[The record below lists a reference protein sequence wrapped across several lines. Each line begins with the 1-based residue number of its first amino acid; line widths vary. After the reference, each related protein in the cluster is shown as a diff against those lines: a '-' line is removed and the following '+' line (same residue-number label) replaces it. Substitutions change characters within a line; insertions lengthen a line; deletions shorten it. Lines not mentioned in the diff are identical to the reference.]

1 MSKRFIAPFFALGSP
16 FVLGSPMM
24 VMGCCVLLGACQP
37 VQQQVVAPP
46 VKAAPAPAPLP
57 SEDVKRKQVIHLL
70 LLNGE
75 YTLAHDQLLTP
86 TTDNAF
92 DYFRAALKL
101 DPGNQRAKGGL
112 LGIVMRY
119 VDLARQAAARG
130 NYAQASQML
139 NNARLVDPEN
149 LLIKEVSEG
158 LTAQYQSAPPPAPY
172 KGGAD
177 EFLLDAAQLGKNDPQ
192 IVNRLGEIAR
202 KLKETDSLAMIVA
215 RSDLEGRWIYQQ
227 MREALPGYRVR
238 GDIQIGN
245 PPRIKLVPRL

>member
-1 MSKRFIAPFFALGSP
+1 MRTHFPCSICTILIFL
-16 FVLGSPMM
+16 VLA
-24 VMGCCVLLGACQP
+24 GCQAAKPPRAAVNITPPHPA
-37 VQQQVVAPP
+37 APP
-46 VKAAPAPAPLP
+46 EP
-57 SEDVKRKQVIHLL
+57 SAEAKQKRAIHLL

-92 DYFRAALKL
+92 DYFRAVLKL
-101 DPGNQRAKGGL
+101 DPNNQRAKGGL

-130 NYAQASQML
+130 NYTQATQML

-158 LTAQYQSAPPPAPY
+158 LRAQYESAPPPAPY
-172 KGGAD
+172 KGG
-177 EFLLDAAQLGKNDPQ
+177 EGEYLLDVSLLAKADSQ
-192 IVNRLGEIAR
+192 IVEQLSVIAR

-215 RSDLEGRWIYQQ
+215 RSDVEGRWIYQQ
-227 MREALPGYRVR
+227 MRDALPGYRVR
-238 GDIQIGN
+238 GDIQLGS
-245 PPRIKLVPRL
+245 PPRIKLVPRIQ